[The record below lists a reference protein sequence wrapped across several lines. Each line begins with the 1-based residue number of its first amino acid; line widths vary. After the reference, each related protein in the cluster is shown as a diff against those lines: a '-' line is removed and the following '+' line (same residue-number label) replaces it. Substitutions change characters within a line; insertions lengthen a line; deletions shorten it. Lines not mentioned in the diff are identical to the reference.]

1 LSRPGRISTTSDT
14 VEVADEADRGS
25 LIHPTGQT
33 DPMTAPG
40 ASGHNRW
47 MPDDARAAVDA
58 IARAHHGVVTQRAA
72 LVSGMTRAQL
82 RTDIARGR
90 WRRAA
95 AGTLVSTSAPD
106 TWHQRMAIATLSTGG
121 TASHRAA
128 ARLHQMDG
136 PWGDL
141 IELTV
146 VRNRRV
152 SSEWVVHRVGTLNKD
167 DLITADGIQVTTLAR
182 TLCDLGAVVD
192 DDVVE
197 QALDDVL
204 RRGVSQ
210 RWIERTLDRVDRPG
224 PSGTAAL
231 RRVLRRADRS
241 GPIPDSMFERLMERA
256 CVEAGLPQPERQIP
270 VRDSSGAVVAV
281 IDAGWP
287 SRLVGSEAQSE
298 RWHGGPRGAQRDLDR
313 HNLLTAMGWRM
324 LYATWADVL
333 DPRRYTAVLRA
344 LYERPR

>member
-1 LSRPGRISTTSDT
+1 
-14 VEVADEADRGS
+14 
-25 LIHPTGQT
+25 
-33 DPMTAPG
+33 
-40 ASGHNRW
+40 
-47 MPDDARAAVDA
+47 
-58 IARAHHGVVTQRAA
+58 
-72 LVSGMTRAQL
+72 
-82 RTDIARGR
+82 
-90 WRRAA
+90 
-95 AGTLVSTSAPD
+95 
-106 TWHQRMAIATLSTGG
+106 MAIATLSTGG

-136 PWGDL
+136 PWGDV

-152 SSEWVVHRVGTLNKD
+152 SSEWVVHRVGTLGKD
-167 DLITADGIQVTTLAR
+167 DLITVDGIQVTTLAR

-210 RWIERTLDRVDRPG
+210 QWIERTLERVDRPG

-241 GPIPDSMFERLMERA
+241 GPIPDSMFERLIERT

-270 VRDSSGAVVAV
+270 VRDASGALVAV
-281 IDAGWP
+281 LDAGWP
-287 SRLVGSEAQSE
+287 DRLVASEAQSE
-298 RWHGGPRGAQRDLDR
+298 RWHGGARGAQRDLDR

-333 DPRRYTAVLRA
+333 DPRRYTAALRA